1 MIYPNRR
8 CVAGATTLALAVL
21 LCVMMPPSAH
31 ASVNVLSGLTQ
42 MHEVALGG
50 EYSGVIVLENLGD
63 VVERVELYQTDYRFT
78 AEGYTYY
85 EEPGTVRRSN
95 AAWIR
100 LGQSVVEIPP
110 KCRISI
116 PYRILIPND
125 TGLVGTYWSMVM
137 AEMLGSVD
145 EVDID
150 EPYKKDENAIVLG
163 VKQKFRYGIQIVTN
177 IGVTGKKKVVF
188 SNPALR
194 RIESSGALTLSVD
207 LANAGERLVNP
218 SVWVEVYDKTGTKI
232 GRLEGKNAK
241 IYPDTSVRATV
252 ELGALEP
259 GSYRVIIV
267 ADNHDEYVAAV
278 RYSLEVPV
286 P

>member
-63 VVERVELYQTDYRFT
+63 VVERVELYQTDYWFT

-100 LGQSVVEIPP
+100 LGQSVERFRPNLLYPHRIP
-110 KCRISI
+110 
-116 PYRILIPND
+116 IPND
-125 TGLVGTYWSMVM
+125 VSLSHLLEMVM
-137 AEMLGSVD
+137 AEMLAATRS
-145 EVDID
+145 
-150 EPYKKDENAIVLG
+150 
-163 VKQKFRYGIQIVTN
+163 
-177 IGVTGKKKVVF
+177 
-188 SNPALR
+188 
-194 RIESSGALTLSVD
+194 TLMS
-207 LANAGERLVNP
+207 LQ
-218 SVWVEVYDKTGTKI
+218 
-232 GRLEGKNAK
+232 EG
-241 IYPDTSVRATV
+241 
-252 ELGALEP
+252 
-259 GSYRVIIV
+259 
-267 ADNHDEYVAAV
+267 
-278 RYSLEVPV
+278 
-286 P
+286 